1 MINEKMPQNL
11 LIKMDNEYLEIV
23 DPILKNREFLKRKL
37 YHHHE
42 NRSVY
47 GHSLL
52 VSVRSYYLAKKF
64 GLDYRAAAIGGLLHD
79 FYYNDWQMNKQ
90 KTPLW
95 CAHGFVH
102 AKEAVENSKILF
114 PDLMNKK
121 IENIIKR
128 HMFPLNFIPPFYLES
143 WIICLVDKYCSF
155 EIFKSPQHLYKY
167 IGLRK
172 KDSDSNE

>member
-1 MINEKMPQNL
+1 MIDERIPMKVIQNVNAEYVSI
-11 LIKMDNEYLEIV
+11 IK
-23 DPILKNREFLKRKL
+23 PILQNEEFIKRRL

-52 VSVRSYYLAKKF
+52 VSIRSYKLAKLL

-79 FYYNDWQMNKQ
+79 FYYNDWQLNRK
-90 KTPLW
+90 KGKLYK
-95 CAHGFVH
+95 AHGFVH
-102 AKEAVENSKILF
+102 PKEAAENSKQLF
-114 PDLMNKK
+114 PELIDKK

-128 HMFPLNFIPPFYLES
+128 HMFPLTFTPPLYLES

-155 EIFKSPQHLYKY
+155 EVFTKPKQLYKY
-167 IGLRK
+167 VGLK
-172 KDSDSNE
+172 KEGELNE